1 MNNSTDQTSGSLM
14 AYPGIRKDVVR
25 VLVADHFATTTPSA
39 PLDPM
44 SLPLAVSA
52 KSYRLRDRSIKGQA
66 ETLARIAWRAIPE
79 GAVPSGVTRG
89 KCAEIVRKLA
99 ERLERTP
106 ENGTEHERA
115 GDEQDVPGRSHPELV
130 GGRV

>member
-14 AYPGIRKDVVR
+14 AYPGIREDVVR
-25 VLVADHFATTTPSA
+25 VLVAEHFATTTPSA
-39 PLDPM
+39 RLESV
-44 SLPLAVSA
+44 SLPIAVSA
-52 KSYRLRDRSIKGQA
+52 ESYRLRDRSIKGQA

-89 KCAEIVRKLA
+89 RCAEIVRELA
-99 ERLERTP
+99 ERLKRAP
-106 ENGTEHERA
+106 EGGAEHERA